1 MVAMVAMEMQGVPV
15 TAMTD
20 PPELNE
26 RQRTAIEHGDGPLM
40 VLAGAGTGKTRVLVH
55 RIARLVQGGVP
66 PWEILAVTFTNK
78 AAAEMRHRLASILG
92 DAAQS
97 MWIGTFHAT
106 CARILRAYGEQL
118 GLDRWFAIFDEADQ
132 VKTIEKICRELKID
146 DSISGRA
153 IAARI
158 DRAKNKGVDP
168 AEPMGHLDDA
178 ARLVYPRY
186 RDRLA
191 REGAVD
197 FNDLIGKTIE
207 LLDEDPA
214 ASELRGKFRHVL
226 VDEFQDTNRVQ
237 YRLVWMLSQAHRN
250 LTVVG
255 DDDQSIY
262 AWRGAEPRNLLEFDA
277 DFPDARVIKLEQN
290 YRSTQVIL
298 DAANRV
304 IARNLARHDKSLWT
318 PRRGGAEVLA
328 FRAFDERAEA
338 AFVSHVIRDLLAA
351 GKIRPSDVAVLY
363 RTNAQSRVL
372 EESLRA
378 AHIPVRIAG
387 GSSFFER
394 KEVRDIVAYL
404 RLILSSAADSA
415 FERII
420 NVPTRG
426 LGEKTIDRVRGMAMM
441 QEVSLTEAARQAA
454 SGGVGAGGISPK
466 ARIALGGFV
475 TMMEDLRRLAE
486 SGVSVAEM
494 IVHVMERSGMRD
506 RLEKDGDA
514 EASERLENLAELVTM
529 AVDFRDD
536 VDKAAPAPSPPAST
550 SGRRDGEDVES
561 KIRQPSDDGGDAGI
575 GAFLERI
582 ALSSDED
589 ARAARADPE
598 RVTLT
603 TVHVAKGLEWPI
615 VLMTGMEDGLFPS
628 LRPRDDMTEESSM
641 EEERRLAY
649 VAITRARERL
659 ILMYART
666 RRTWGE
672 IRLSEAS
679 RFIADAV
686 GGRAVV
692 ELP

>member
-1 MVAMVAMEMQGVPV
+1 MAEQ
-15 TAMTD
+15 
-20 PPELNE
+20 PELND
-26 RQRTAIEHGDGPLM
+26 RQRAAIEHGDGPLM

-55 RIARLVQGGVP
+55 RIARLVQRGIP

-78 AAAEMRHRLASILG
+78 AAAEMRHRLVEILG

-106 CARILRAYGEQL
+106 CARILRAHGEQL
-118 GLDRWFAIFDEADQ
+118 GLDRWFAIFDESDQ
-132 VKTIEKICRELKID
+132 VKTIEKICRELEID

-153 IAARI
+153 IAQRI
-158 DRAKNKGVDP
+158 DRAKNRGVDP

-178 ARLVYPRY
+178 AKLVYPRY
-186 RDRLA
+186 QEQLA

-197 FNDLIGKTIE
+197 FNDLIGKTID
-207 LLDEDPA
+207 LFDEEPA
-214 ASELRGKFRHVL
+214 ASELRARFRHVL

-237 YRLVWMLSQAHRN
+237 YRLVWMLSQSHRN

-262 AWRGAEPRNLLEFDA
+262 AWRGAEPKNLLEFDS

-290 YRSTQVIL
+290 YRSTQSIL

-304 IARNLARHDKSLWT
+304 IAKNLARHDKSLWT
-318 PRRGGAEVLA
+318 PRRGGSEVVA
-328 FRAFDERAEA
+328 FRAFDERSEA
-338 AFVSHVIRDLLAA
+338 AFASRVIRELLAT
-351 GKIRPSDVAVLY
+351 GETRPSDVAVLY

-378 AHIPVRIAG
+378 ARVPVRIAG

-394 KEVRDIVAYL
+394 KEVRDLVAYL
-404 RLILSSAADSA
+404 RLILSPAADSA
-415 FERII
+415 FERIV
-420 NVPTRG
+420 NVPARG

-441 QEVSLTEAARQAA
+441 QEVSLSEAARQAA
-454 SGGVGAGGISPK
+454 NGGVGSGGIGTK
-466 ARIALGGFV
+466 ARAALRDFV
-475 TMMEDLRRLAE
+475 AMMDDLRGLA
-486 SGVSVAEM
+486 GTGTSVAEM

-514 EASERLENLAELVTM
+514 EASERLENLAELITM
-529 AVDFRDD
+529 AVDFRDE
-536 VDKAAPAPSPPAST
+536 VEKGKPAEDSLGHT
-550 SGRRDGEDVES
+550 RRGDGEDVAPEDG
-561 KIRQPSDDGGDAGI
+561 RAPSGGDDGIA
-575 GAFLERI
+575 AFLERI

-603 TVHVAKGLEWPI
+603 TVHVAKGLEWPVVI
-615 VLMTGMEDGLFPS
+615 MTGMEDGLFPS
-628 LRPRDDMTEESSM
+628 LRARDDMTEESAM

-659 ILMYART
+659 ILTYART

-672 IRLSEAS
+672 IRLHEAS
-679 RFIADAV
+679 RFIADAT
-686 GGRAVV
+686 GGRAVMD
-692 ELP
+692 LP